1 MRPIRKSRVRILVE
15 HSITIDEMINRLV
28 EAETLF
34 GVAREDVRVGLLH
47 PGRNKLDLGVS
58 YHIGRKACP
67 GRASESWRVGQVF
80 SIARRRLQCL

>member
-15 HSITIDEMINRLV
+15 HSVTIDEMINRLV

-58 YHIGRKACP
+58 YHIVERLVRDGRLSL
-67 GRASESWRVGQVF
+67 GGS
-80 SIARRRLQCL
+80 ARSFP